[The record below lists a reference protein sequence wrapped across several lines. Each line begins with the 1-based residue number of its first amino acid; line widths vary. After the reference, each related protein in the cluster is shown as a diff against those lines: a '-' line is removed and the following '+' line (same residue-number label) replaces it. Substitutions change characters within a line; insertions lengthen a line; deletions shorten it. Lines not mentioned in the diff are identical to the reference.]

1 MSLPQTVYF
10 SISNFLFIQIDPAY
24 CPVIKGGCQVMTFA
38 VFLSKKW
45 KVFKPTATSLV
56 FKEAEKWCSLSVFL
70 LLPPVRVRWSK
81 GLASDD
87 LLLYFF
93 QRNGKFS
100 NWPATC
106 LVFKEARKWWPLS
119 VFLLLP
125 PVLWS
130 KGLASNDLYYV
141 SSLPPPVQWLQ
152 GMASDDLCCVSFLL
166 PPVQCSK
173 GLASNDLYCV
183 SSLPP
188 PVQDHRGWQVM
199 TFVVFICYHHHQFVL
214 RKNKTLWNM
223 FFILLLN

>member
-1 MSLPQTVYF
+1 MESFQTDCHLSGVQRGWKMMF
-10 SISNFLFIQIDPAY
+10 FVCFFATATCP
-24 CPVIKGGCQVMTFA
+24 CPVIEGAG
-38 VFLSKKW
+38 KW
-45 KVFKPTATSLV
+45 WP
-56 FKEAEKWCSLSVFL
+56 L
-70 LLPPVRVRWSK
+70 LF
-81 GLASDD
+81 
-87 LLLYFF
+87 FF

-141 SSLPPPVQWLQ
+141 SSLPPPVQWSQ

-173 GLASNDLYCV
+173 GLASNNLYYV
-183 SSLPP
+183 SLLPP